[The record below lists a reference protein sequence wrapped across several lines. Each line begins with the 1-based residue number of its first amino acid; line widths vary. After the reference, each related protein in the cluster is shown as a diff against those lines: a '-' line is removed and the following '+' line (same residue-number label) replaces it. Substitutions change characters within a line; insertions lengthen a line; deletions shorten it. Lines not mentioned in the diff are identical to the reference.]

1 MSSTT
6 SKIKVFSVLR
16 GGNQEYWTH
25 GVKVVYKQVKKEA
38 TPSLHTSGTSYVGR
52 CVSAV
57 VAVDSRASRALRSAG
72 EGSFLSSET
81 NEARRV
87 LKPSSAPSTGPVPLP
102 DSATRRAW
110 SAPALSVG
118 SLSLAGILFFFFLAR
133 RMSQLAT
140 AVIFS
145 HARTPPPLPTPL
157 FLFLP
162 LISLSPRLRSVTSQ
176 KGTSRPSNKIDN
188 RGTTD
193 KCFFFEGYPTRLEGL
208 LGLLPHTNARH
219 DWQSRQP
226 SQTRET
232 PSSSPRPG
240 LFPTFDRIDPL
251 PTIFSEQQDG
261 DEQRRNSI

>member
-118 SLSLAGILFFFFLAR
+118 SLSLAGILFFFFCAKDVPAGYSSNLLSR
-133 RMSQLAT
+133 THSP
-140 AVIFS
+140 
-145 HARTPPPLPTPL
+145 TPPYPS
-157 FLFLP
+157 FS
-162 LISLSPRLRSVTSQ
+162 ISPFNLSQPPPEKCNKPERHLSPLKQDRQS
-176 KGTSRPSNKIDN
+176 GHN
-188 RGTTD
+188 R
-193 KCFFFEGYPTRLEGL
+193 
-208 LGLLPHTNARH
+208 
-219 DWQSRQP
+219 
-226 SQTRET
+226 
-232 PSSSPRPG
+232 
-240 LFPTFDRIDPL
+240 
-251 PTIFSEQQDG
+251 
-261 DEQRRNSI
+261 